1 MSSTSR
7 NGSAV
12 SSVKSINEDS
22 TTQQQ
27 STHPNPEF
35 NVTHYFQ
42 TNALKSQSSYVG
54 PNLQYDNIPSLNL
67 LHDNI
72 PSSNLLHDNI
82 SSSNLQYNNI
92 SSSNLQYNNIP
103 SSNLQYDIISSSKS
117 QSEYLN
123 SIISRAESHLT
134 KHNHQVVAE
143 QTVYSTEE
151 GSDLDDEEKRKK
163 RKRTNYKDPERLAI
177 LTEAVNVLVDRLNS
191 DQPLDM
197 RSVSK
202 RFNIPYNTLR
212 DNYLKTT
219 TGSVK
224 LNKSSKS

>member
-22 TTQQQ
+22 TTQQSTQ
-27 STHPNPEF
+27 SNPEF

-42 TNALKSQSSYVG
+42 TNALKSQSSFVG
-54 PNLQYDNIPSLNL
+54 PNLQYDNIPS
-67 LHDNI
+67 
-72 PSSNLLHDNI
+72 SNLLHDSISSSNQQYNNISSSNQQYNNI

-92 SSSNLQYNNIP
+92 SSSNLQY
-103 SSNLQYDIISSSKS
+103 DIISSSKS
-117 QSEYLN
+117 QSEYLH
-123 SIISRAESHLT
+123 SIISRAESQLP
-134 KHNHQVVAE
+134 KHNHQVV
-143 QTVYSTEE
+143 YSTEE
-151 GSDLDDEEKRKK
+151 ISDLDDEENQRKK

-177 LTEAVNVLVDRLNS
+177 LTEAVNVLVGRLNS

-212 DNYLKTT
+212 DNYLK
-219 TGSVK
+219 
-224 LNKSSKS
+224 

>member
-1 MSSTSR
+1 MSSSSR

-12 SSVKSINEDS
+12 GRITSTSNINEDS
-22 TTQQQ
+22 PTQQ
-27 STHPNPEF
+27 STQPNPEF

-42 TNALKSQSSYVG
+42 TNALKSQSNYVG
-54 PNLQYDNIPSLNL
+54 PNLQYDNIS
-67 LHDNI
+67 
-72 PSSNLLHDNI
+72 SSNLQYDNI

-92 SSSNLQYNNIP
+92 SSSNV
-103 SSNLQYDIISSSKS
+103 QYDNISSSKS
-117 QSEYLN
+117 QSEYLH
-123 SIISRAESHLT
+123 SIISRVELN

-143 QTVYSTEE
+143 PMVYSTEE
-151 GSDLDDEEKRKK
+151 GSDLDDEENQRKK

-191 DQPLDM
+191 DQPRDM

-212 DNYLKTT
+212 DNYLK
-219 TGSVK
+219 
-224 LNKSSKS
+224 

>member
-12 SSVKSINEDS
+12 SSIKSINEDS

-42 TNALKSQSSYVG
+42 TNALKSQSNYVG
-54 PNLQYDNIPSLNL
+54 PNLQYDNIPS
-67 LHDNI
+67 
-72 PSSNLLHDNI
+72 SNLLHNNI

-134 KHNHQVVAE
+134 KHNHQVVKAE

-177 LTEAVNVLVDRLNS
+177 LTEAVNVLVDRLNN

-212 DNYLKTT
+212 DNYLK
-219 TGSVK
+219 
-224 LNKSSKS
+224 

>member
-12 SSVKSINEDS
+12 SSVKSSNEDS
-22 TTQQQ
+22 TTQQ

-42 TNALKSQSSYVG
+42 TNAL
-54 PNLQYDNIPSLNL
+54 NLQY
-67 LHDNI
+67 DNI
-72 PSSNLLHDNI
+72 PSSNLLHDSISSSNLQYNNISSSNQQYNNI

-92 SSSNLQYNNIP
+92 SSSNLQYDNIP
-103 SSNLQYDIISSSKS
+103 SSNLKYDIISSSKS
-117 QSEYLN
+117 QSKYLH
-123 SIISRAESHLT
+123 SIISRAESQLP
-134 KHNHQVVAE
+134 KHNHQVV
-143 QTVYSTEE
+143 YSTEE
-151 GSDLDDEEKRKK
+151 ISDLDDEENQRKK

-177 LTEAVNVLVDRLNS
+177 LTEAVNVLVGRLNS

-212 DNYLKTT
+212 DNYLK
-219 TGSVK
+219 
-224 LNKSSKS
+224 

>member
-27 STHPNPEF
+27 YPNPEF

-54 PNLQYDNIPSLNL
+54 PNLQYDNIPSLNLLHDNIPSLNL

-134 KHNHQVVAE
+134 KHNHQIVAE

-212 DNYLKTT
+212 DNYLK
-219 TGSVK
+219 
-224 LNKSSKS
+224 

>member
-12 SSVKSINEDS
+12 SSVKSSNEDS
-22 TTQQQ
+22 TTQQ

-42 TNALKSQSSYVG
+42 TNALKSQSSFVG
-54 PNLQYDNIPSLNL
+54 PNLQYDNIPS
-67 LHDNI
+67 
-72 PSSNLLHDNI
+72 SNLLHDSISSSNQQYNNISSSNQQYNNI

-92 SSSNLQYNNIP
+92 SSSNLQY
-103 SSNLQYDIISSSKS
+103 DIISSSKS
-117 QSEYLN
+117 QSEYLH
-123 SIISRAESHLT
+123 SIISRAESQLP
-134 KHNHQVVAE
+134 KHNHQVV
-143 QTVYSTEE
+143 YSTEE
-151 GSDLDDEEKRKK
+151 ISDLDDEENQRKK

-177 LTEAVNVLVDRLNS
+177 LTEAVNVLVGRLNS

-212 DNYLKTT
+212 DNYLK
-219 TGSVK
+219 
-224 LNKSSKS
+224 

>member
-1 MSSTSR
+1 MSSSSR

-12 SSVKSINEDS
+12 GRIISTSNINEDS
-22 TTQQQ
+22 PTQQ
-27 STHPNPEF
+27 STQPNPEF

-42 TNALKSQSSYVG
+42 TNALKSQSTYVG
-54 PNLQYDNIPSLNL
+54 PNLQYDNIS
-67 LHDNI
+67 
-72 PSSNLLHDNI
+72 SSNLQYDNI
-82 SSSNLQYNNI
+82 SSSNLQYDNI
-92 SSSNLQYNNIP
+92 SSSNLQYDNIS
-103 SSNLQYDIISSSKS
+103 SSNLQYDNISSSKS
-117 QSEYLN
+117 QSEYLH
-123 SIISRAESHLT
+123 SIISRVELN

-143 QTVYSTEE
+143 PMVYSTEE
-151 GSDLDDEEKRKK
+151 GSDLDDEENQRKK

-212 DNYLKTT
+212 DNYLK
-219 TGSVK
+219 
-224 LNKSSKS
+224 